1 MHRVAAQNR
10 CLFSDMGQLRVDLID
25 GHGIRGADRSGKSDP
40 YVVFNLNGEKVFK
53 SGVQKKTLTPK
64 WNEHFEVEV
73 PSRTGALFELEV
85 YDWNQVRYR
94 RRIIRSRY

>member
-1 MHRVAAQNR
+1 
-10 CLFSDMGQLRVDLID
+10 MGQLRVDLID